1 MRDWVMGNRDSSLIR
16 NLLYTVGFLAA
27 ATAIGYVFQ
36 FKGMQETNIVLV
48 YIVAV
53 FMTAR
58 WSDKFIWGIV
68 SSVAATF
75 AFNFFFTEP
84 LFTFSVNNSS
94 YFITF
99 VCMTATAIVTSSL
112 TMKMNRYAKRT
123 EEKERDIH
131 ALYAF
136 TSELSSADTV
146 DKISDIV
153 TESIRTMFGRN
164 ASFRYLD
171 VMPAGETLTP
181 DESNASDE
189 SNAPAAQD
197 TPSAA
202 SDPEHFTVKG
212 REGAL
217 GIVEIAREDGAGI
230 SEEQRTL
237 LNTMLENTGIA
248 VDRIYSSEE
257 RYRNQK
263 LMEQEKYRAN
273 LLRGISHDLRT
284 PLMGIMGTAEM
295 IEEMSGE
302 DDGRKKLAQDI
313 YQDADWLHSL
323 VENILGLTR
332 LNDGNSLLNKTPEPI
347 EEIISSAIKRVEKR
361 AAGCEIGA
369 ELPEEYLEVP
379 ADARLLEQVL
389 INLLDNAVKHT
400 PRGNEIKIVV
410 QRQEPEQ
417 VRIDVMDRGEGIS
430 ERDIHRVFEMFYTSS
445 ERPVD
450 IKKGI
455 GLGLAICDTIVK
467 AHGGTITASNRDG
480 GGTVFTMI
488 LPLAGKGNSD
498 V

>member
-1 MRDWVMGNRDSSLIR
+1 MRDRVMGNRDSSLIR

-146 DKISDIV
+146 EKISDIV

-171 VMPAGETLTP
+171 VMPSGETLT
-181 DESNASDE
+181 
-189 SNAPAAQD
+189 
-197 TPSAA
+197 
-202 SDPEHFTVKG
+202 
-212 REGAL
+212 L
-217 GIVEIAREDGAGI
+217 
-230 SEEQRTL
+230 
-237 LNTMLENTGIA
+237 
-248 VDRIYSSEE
+248 
-257 RYRNQK
+257 
-263 LMEQEKYRAN
+263 
-273 LLRGISHDLRT
+273 
-284 PLMGIMGTAEM
+284 
-295 IEEMSGE
+295 
-302 DDGRKKLAQDI
+302 
-313 YQDADWLHSL
+313 SL
-323 VENILGLTR
+323 
-332 LNDGNSLLNKTPEPI
+332 
-347 EEIISSAIKRVEKR
+347 
-361 AAGCEIGA
+361 
-369 ELPEEYLEVP
+369 
-379 ADARLLEQVL
+379 
-389 INLLDNAVKHT
+389 
-400 PRGNEIKIVV
+400 
-410 QRQEPEQ
+410 
-417 VRIDVMDRGEGIS
+417 
-430 ERDIHRVFEMFYTSS
+430 IH
-445 ERPVD
+445 
-450 IKKGI
+450 I
-455 GLGLAICDTIVK
+455 
-467 AHGGTITASNRDG
+467 
-480 GGTVFTMI
+480 
-488 LPLAGKGNSD
+488 
-498 V
+498 